1 MFHKLTI
8 ACIAALLMSGCAA
21 TQTGQEPVSQTQ
33 VDSIQKGVT
42 TRAQIDAMLGPPI
55 SIAIVDNGDRVAS
68 YHTRQATLPA
78 VNVSVGPL
86 LGPLLADSAASVRVR
101 RQTLQV
107 RYSASGVVQDYE
119 FLDTTTV
126 YNPDGTV
133 ERGNTNAT
141 PVSQPG
147 RI

>member
-8 ACIAALLMSGCAA
+8 ACIAALLLAGCAA
-21 TQTGQEPVSQTQ
+21 TQTGQEPVSQAQ

-55 SIAIVDNGDRVAS
+55 SISIVDNGDRLAS
-68 YHTRQATLPA
+68 YHTRQTTAPA

-86 LGPLLADSAASVRVR
+86 LGPLIDSHESVR

-107 RYSASGVVQDYE
+107 RYSASGVVQDFE

-126 YNPDGTV
+126 YSTDGTIQ
-133 ERGNTNAT
+133 RSNTNAT

-147 RI
+147 RV

>member
-8 ACIAALLMSGCAA
+8 ACISALLLAGCA
-21 TQTGQEPVSQTQ
+21 TQTGQEPVSQAQ

-55 SIAIVDNGDRVAS
+55 SVAIADNGDRLAS
-68 YHTRQATLPA
+68 YHTRQTTAPA
-78 VNVSVGPL
+78 VKVSVGPL
-86 LGPLLADSAASVRVR
+86 LGPLLADSEASVRVR

-133 ERGNTNAT
+133 QRDNTNTT

-147 RI
+147 RV